1 MKSKSIKWDFS
12 YQFFLRKFENNIC
25 SLIKKNY
32 SKIVLYDRTYMQ
44 KPFSI
49 NSRSVV
55 DILIIVLLCCFI
67 LHSVVGLFSKN
78 LFIIF
83 HDYLFFS
90 STALSKFLIWTPITY
105 ACFHDGPFHLI
116 LNVLGFYFIGKNVEV
131 MMGKVNFC
139 YLLVIGSILGSS
151 FWLVFNSGGEYL
163 VGSSAVVMACLS
175 FYCLKQPDNPITLLL
190 FFILPCKLK
199 PRWILIGVL
208 TVEIYGFLF
217 SEINASSAI
226 AHSAHLGGL
235 SAGAIVFLFL
245 RSGREFPHFILKIN
259 LSNRISKSVKAGWKD
274 SSINVDKNTYQ
285 VNFSNSAEL
294 QREVDRIL
302 DKINEFGFG
311 ALTQDE
317 KLTLDKAKGL
327 LRS

>member
-1 MKSKSIKWDFS
+1 
-12 YQFFLRKFENNIC
+12 
-25 SLIKKNY
+25 
-32 SKIVLYDRTYMQ
+32 
-44 KPFSI
+44 
-49 NSRSVV
+49 
-55 DILIIVLLCCFI
+55 
-67 LHSVVGLFSKN
+67 
-78 LFIIF
+78 
-83 HDYLFFS
+83 
-90 STALSKFLIWTPITY
+90 
-105 ACFHDGPFHLI
+105 
-116 LNVLGFYFIGKNVEV
+116 
-131 MMGKVNFC
+131 
-139 YLLVIGSILGSS
+139 
-151 FWLVFNSGGEYL
+151 
-163 VGSSAVVMACLS
+163 MACLS

-259 LSNRISKSVKAGWKD
+259 PSNRISKSVKAGWKD

>member
-1 MKSKSIKWDFS
+1 
-12 YQFFLRKFENNIC
+12 
-25 SLIKKNY
+25 
-32 SKIVLYDRTYMQ
+32 MQ

-49 NSRSVV
+49 HSRSVV

-67 LHSVVGLFSKN
+67 IDSIVGLFSDN
-78 LFIIF
+78 LFILF
-83 HDYLFFS
+83 HNYLYFS
-90 STALSKFLIWTPITY
+90 STALLEFLIWTPITY

-116 LNVLGFYFIGKNVEV
+116 LNILGFYFIGKNVEV

-139 YLLVIGSILGSS
+139 YLLGIGSILGSS
-151 FWLVFNSGGEYL
+151 FWLIFNTGGDYL

-208 TVEIYGFLF
+208 TVEFYGFLF
-217 SEINASSAI
+217 NEINTYSAI

-235 SAGAIVFLFL
+235 SGGAIVYVFL
-245 RSGREFPHFILKIN
+245 RSGREFPQFVLKLTSGNKIN
-259 LSNRISKSVKAGWKD
+259 KRLKGANRHSK
-274 SSINVDKNTYQ
+274 INVDKNTYSI
-285 VNFSNSAEL
+285 NFSNSAEL
-294 QREVDRIL
+294 QQEVDRIL
-302 DKINEFGFG
+302 DKINESGFG
-311 ALTQDE
+311 ALSQDE

>member
-1 MKSKSIKWDFS
+1 
-12 YQFFLRKFENNIC
+12 
-25 SLIKKNY
+25 
-32 SKIVLYDRTYMQ
+32 MQ
-44 KPFSI
+44 NPFSI

-55 DILIIVLLCCFI
+55 DILIIFLICCFI
-67 LHSVVGLFSKN
+67 IHSVVGLFSNN
-78 LFIIF
+78 LLLLF
-83 HDYLFFS
+83 HDYLYFS
-90 STALSKFLIWTPITY
+90 STALTGFLIWTPITY
-105 ACFHDGPFHLI
+105 ACFHDGPLHLI
-116 LNVLGFYFIGKNVEV
+116 LNVIGFYFIGKNVEV
-131 MMGKVNFC
+131 MLGKVNFC
-139 YLLVIGSILGSS
+139 YLLGIGSILGSS
-151 FWLVFNSGGEYL
+151 FWLIFNTEGEYL
-163 VGSSAVVMACLS
+163 VGSSSVVMACLS

-217 SEINASSAI
+217 NEINASSAI

-235 SAGAIVFLFL
+235 TGGALVFLFL
-245 RSGREFPHFILKIN
+245 RSGREFPHFVLKITA
-259 LSNRISKSVKAGWKD
+259 RKKISKTLKTAYKD
-274 SSINVDKNTYQ
+274 SKINVDKNTYR

-302 DKINEFGFG
+302 DKINESGFG
-311 ALTQDE
+311 ALSQDE

>member
-1 MKSKSIKWDFS
+1 
-12 YQFFLRKFENNIC
+12 
-25 SLIKKNY
+25 
-32 SKIVLYDRTYMQ
+32 MQ
-44 KPFSI
+44 KSFSI

-67 LHSVVGLFSKN
+67 INSIIGLFSNN
-78 LFIIF
+78 LFTF
-83 HDYLFFS
+83 FLDYLYFS
-90 STALSKFLIWTPITY
+90 STALSEFLIWTPVTY

-139 YLLVIGSILGSS
+139 YLLALGSILGSL

-175 FYCLKQPDNPITLLL
+175 FYCLKQPDHPITLLL

-208 TVEIYGFLF
+208 MIEMYGFLF

-235 SAGAIVFLFL
+235 SAGALVFLFL
-245 RSGREFPHFILKIN
+245 RSGREFPHFVLNITP
-259 LSNRISKSVKAGWKD
+259 SNKISKSIKAVYKD
-274 SSINVDKNTYQ
+274 SKINVDKNTYR

-302 DKINEFGFG
+302 DKINESGFG